1 MKLMRSGFG
10 VSILSLSA
18 IAAGYFGGR
27 PLLERMEF
35 SRAEADVQS
44 TRQELST
51 VEDLSTVFRHVGKV
65 VEPSVVNIQVH
76 KTVKEA
82 RSGIPEDQLRR
93 FFQEHGLGDV
103 PNFGDNGNND
113 NEQGL
118 EEVGTGSGVIMD
130 AENGYGYILTN
141 NHVAGDD
148 SVIDKVT
155 LADGRVLHKDDCK
168 LLGADAKSD
177 LAVVQIKADRLIP
190 AHWGNSDDL
199 EKGDWVMAFG
209 SPFGYVG
216 SMTHGIVSALH
227 RNSVTGGQDYE
238 NFIQV
243 DAPINPGNSGGPLVN
258 IHGEVIGI
266 NTAIATV
273 SGGFQGIGF
282 AIPSDSAK
290 LIYTSLREHG
300 KVVRGWLGVSIR
312 SVSDQP
318 DLAKSFGY
326 QGDSGVMVEQTFPNT
341 PASGKLL
348 DGDIITEV
356 NGQPVSDVTELRNLI
371 AQTPPN
377 TAVKLHLFRD
387 QKEMDVQITLGDQP
401 ENLAALIGGNDQGD
415 NGAAPNDQAQAP
427 VAMGMTFKTLDA
439 DTAQSLGLNDVRS
452 GAVITAVERN
462 SAAAQAGLQEGDVIT
477 EVGRTPVHTADEA
490 VDALKKVDLSKG
502 VRLYIATKAGSEFV
516 FLQQDQPSQ

>member
-1 MKLMRSGFG
+1 
-10 VSILSLSA
+10 
-18 IAAGYFGGR
+18 
-27 PLLERMEF
+27 
-35 SRAEADVQS
+35 
-44 TRQELST
+44 
-51 VEDLSTVFRHVGKV
+51 
-65 VEPSVVNIQVH
+65 
-76 KTVKEA
+76 
-82 RSGIPEDQLRR
+82 
-93 FFQEHGLGDV
+93 
-103 PNFGDNGNND
+103 
-113 NEQGL
+113 
-118 EEVGTGSGVIMD
+118 
-130 AENGYGYILTN
+130 
-141 NHVAGDD
+141 
-148 SVIDKVT
+148 
-155 LADGRVLHKDDCK
+155 
-168 LLGADAKSD
+168 
-177 LAVVQIKADRLIP
+177 
-190 AHWGNSDDL
+190 
-199 EKGDWVMAFG
+199 
-209 SPFGYVG
+209 
-216 SMTHGIVSALH
+216 
-227 RNSVTGGQDYE
+227 
-238 NFIQV
+238 
-243 DAPINPGNSGGPLVN
+243 
-258 IHGEVIGI
+258 
-266 NTAIATV
+266 
-273 SGGFQGIGF
+273 
-282 AIPSDSAK
+282 